1 MLIKCLIKIKIK
13 LDFCLFC
20 FVLVSAHTCTGQHS
34 PVGHRVNKNNGNK
47 KDVGVSLSRAYP
59 YSQALALPLDEDKQ
73 RQACP
78 RQ

>member
-13 LDFCLFC
+13 IGFLLFC
-20 FVLVSAHTCTGQHS
+20 FVLVSTHTCAGQHS
-34 PVGHRVNKNNGNK
+34 PAGHRAYQIYGNK
-47 KDVGVSLSRAYP
+47 KDVGVCISRAYP
-59 YSQALALPLDEDKQ
+59 CCQALALPLDEDKQ